1 MRLYVCMMF
10 LLMIPCWV
18 SADELTVSEAI
29 IVLNGTVLI
38 LAIAFVSIG
47 AIVSLV
53 AIAYFISKRLKKQ
66 IYEPQY
72 YIEET
77 TITEKDGKEYYE
89 GNNNIDS
96 QVLNIHQ
103 IRPILSVSHV
113 VSSITQAL
121 TNLTLALIPSQWLF
135 GQFICNQEMCGNE
148 KTDLPV

>member
-18 SADELTVSEAI
+18 SADELTVEAI

-72 YIEET
+72 YIEE
-77 TITEKDGKEYYE
+77 
-89 GNNNIDS
+89 
-96 QVLNIHQ
+96 
-103 IRPILSVSHV
+103 
-113 VSSITQAL
+113 
-121 TNLTLALIPSQWLF
+121 
-135 GQFICNQEMCGNE
+135 
-148 KTDLPV
+148 